1 MGWRV
6 QSVPFTPMV
15 NLRLDEFFCIR
26 SRHRT
31 GVQLDHFYSLA
42 SQPTSVFKNLKR
54 DCQPGRQS
62 REHNQQV
69 RQQCLD
75 RRPFH
80 WNQL

>member
-6 QSVPFTPMV
+6 QSVPLTPRV
-15 NLRLDEFFCIR
+15 NLRRDDVETQNRRSAGSLLEFGFP
-26 SRHRT
+26 SWE
-31 GVQLDHFYSLA
+31 
-42 SQPTSVFKNLKR
+42 SQPNSVFKNLKR